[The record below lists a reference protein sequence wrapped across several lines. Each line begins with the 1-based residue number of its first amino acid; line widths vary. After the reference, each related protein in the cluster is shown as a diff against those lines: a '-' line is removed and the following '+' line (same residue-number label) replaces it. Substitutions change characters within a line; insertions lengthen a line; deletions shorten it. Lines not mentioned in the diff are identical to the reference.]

1 MIVSYNGF
9 LIHSRKYQ
17 ETSSIIYVLFP
28 NKGIQ
33 SLIFKGKYNNKDK
46 FKFSLFN
53 EYLFTFNDKYNFPYL
68 SKFENVSNL
77 SFHKKYYLLGLYANE
92 LLYKTIKEGYDF
104 ERIYEF
110 YKSFLAQL
118 SNSTSSSSRLAM
130 LFEKNLLDNLGYGLH
145 MGCDTNILDNS
156 FYTYDFNEGFKIV
169 DKKTNKFIIRGTAL
183 KEFYSNTLV
192 SINEVNLLRFIMKK
206 ILKQHYP
213 DVDFLGDKLF

>member
-104 ERIYEF
+104 ESIYEF

-169 DKKTNKFIIRGTAL
+169 DKKINKFIT
-183 KEFYSNTLV
+183 Y
-192 SINEVNLLRFIMKK
+192 FILTFTIKRYIK
-206 ILKQHYP
+206 IFPMFFTQ
-213 DVDFLGDKLF
+213 FIF

>member
-68 SKFENVSNL
+68 
-77 SFHKKYYLLGLYANE
+77 
-92 LLYKTIKEGYDF
+92 
-104 ERIYEF
+104 
-110 YKSFLAQL
+110 
-118 SNSTSSSSRLAM
+118 
-130 LFEKNLLDNLGYGLH
+130 
-145 MGCDTNILDNS
+145 
-156 FYTYDFNEGFKIV
+156 
-169 DKKTNKFIIRGTAL
+169 
-183 KEFYSNTLV
+183 
-192 SINEVNLLRFIMKK
+192 
-206 ILKQHYP
+206 
-213 DVDFLGDKLF
+213 